1 MYHND
6 ADSCG
11 KLCNTVKVDLN
22 GAHTSHSSDILI
34 DYVRVTPSINVL
46 NCIPASFFIPT
57 VASILTHHHC
67 VLTLMFSTHH
77 EGPYQ
82 NSVTEL
88 PLLSMHERHMLGA

>member
-1 MYHND
+1 MYHID
-6 ADSCG
+6 ADACG

-22 GAHTSHSSDILI
+22 GAHTSHSRDFLI

-46 NCIPASFFIPT
+46 NCIPARVFIPT

-67 VLTLMFSTHH
+67 VLSLMICMHH

-82 NSVTEL
+82 NIVTE
-88 PLLSMHERHMLGA
+88 